1 MFTTVKVYREDAGS
15 VLYYFVLV
23 PAVLVLQ
30 VNTLEVI
37 LRRYLN
43 ILTFKISL
51 KITKRL
57 AETKVLKII
66 HVNYWINHL
75 IP

>member
-15 VLYYFVLV
+15 VLYYLVLV

-37 LRRYLN
+37 LSRYLN